1 MNLIRRIDEIIEEN
15 SLLKHKFYQM
25 WSDGELDIPML
36 AGYSKEYYQLVKA
49 VPLFMES
56 ILPAAPAADTGVLE
70 LNMREEYDHIPLWE
84 DFATGLE
91 VSKEDLTSYAGLD
104 KTRRAV
110 SDLHGLMS
118 GYDRGAAAMYALE
131 KEIPKISRTKL
142 EGLSEFYGIR
152 DGAATE
158 YFVQH
163 MEADIRH
170 TDAWRDVLEAADSD
184 PEHLVEAA
192 QESVRS
198 QNLILDACYETYCR
212 NNN

>member
-36 AGYSKEYYQLVKA
+36 AGYSMEYYQLVKA

-56 ILPAAPAADTGVLE
+56 ILPAAPASDAGVLE

-84 DFATGLE
+84 DFAAGLG
-91 VSKEDLTSYAGLD
+91 VSREDLVSYAGQD
-104 KTRRAV
+104 KTRTAV
-110 SDLHGLMS
+110 SSLHGLMS
-118 GYDRGAAAMYALE
+118 ECGRGAAAMYALE

-142 EGLSEFYGIR
+142 EGLAEFYGIR
-152 DGAATE
+152 DGATTE

-170 TDAWRDVLEAADSD
+170 TDAWRDVLETADSD

-192 QESVRS
+192 QESVHS
-198 QNLILDACYETYCR
+198 QNLILDACYGAYC